1 MWLVLFVIEVFIK
14 LFFDRVENKV
24 LNYWIIWVRMIVES
38 LKLIMVFF
46 FSLYV
51 EYEFKKFNWEMIKV
65 MLEKFVSVDKI
76 NFLGNSWI
84 VFSWM

>member
-1 MWLVLFVIEVFIK
+1 MWLVLFVIELFIK
-14 LFFDRVENKV
+14 LFFDRVENNV
-24 LNYWIIWVRMIVES
+24 LNYWIIWVRMIVEI

-51 EYEFKKFNWEMIKV
+51 EYEFKKFNCEMIKV

>member
-1 MWLVLFVIEVFIK
+1 MWLVLFVIELFIK
-14 LFFDRVENKV
+14 LFFDRVENNV

-38 LKLIMVFF
+38 LILIMVFF

>member
-1 MWLVLFVIEVFIK
+1 MWLVLFVIELFIN
-14 LFFDRVENKV
+14 LFFDRVENNV
-24 LNYWIIWVRMIVES
+24 LNYWIIWVRMIVEI

>member
-14 LFFDRVENKV
+14 LFFDRVENNV
-24 LNYWIIWVRMIVES
+24 LNYWIIWVRMIVEI

>member
-1 MWLVLFVIEVFIK
+1 MWLVLFVIELFIK
-14 LFFDRVENKV
+14 LFFDRVENNV
-24 LNYWIIWVRMIVES
+24 LNYWIIWVRMIVEI